1 MINYKKNITIDNR
14 VGDIS
19 FHSDLNINNLDINI
33 KTGDI
38 EGSGRINAKE
48 ITINSKVGDMDFNY
62 IDGEN
67 LFIKGKTGDIEIEKF
82 SGKGSIESEIGD
94 IDCDIE
100 NLTGDLALKSKIG
113 DVSLYINRDISF
125 IFEGNKSLGDIY
137 TNLEFNNVSQSSEYF
152 TGEFG
157 KKSSNKITINVKTG
171 NIEIND

>member
-1 MINYKKNITIDNR
+1 MLSSFINCI
-14 VGDIS
+14 IS
-19 FHSDLNINNLDINI
+19 KSGLVFGGICICFLGYI
-33 KTGDI
+33 K
-38 EGSGRINAKE
+38 
-48 ITINSKVGDMDFNY
+48 Y
-62 IDGEN
+62 
-67 LFIKGKTGDIEIEKF
+67 LY
-82 SGKGSIESEIGD
+82 
-94 IDCDIE
+94 CDIE

-152 TGEFG
+152 KGEFG

>member
-67 LFIKGKTGDIEIEKF
+67 LFIKG
-82 SGKGSIESEIGD
+82 
-94 IDCDIE
+94 
-100 NLTGDLALKSKIG
+100 
-113 DVSLYINRDISF
+113 
-125 IFEGNKSLGDIY
+125 
-137 TNLEFNNVSQSSEYF
+137 
-152 TGEFG
+152 
-157 KKSSNKITINVKTG
+157 
-171 NIEIND
+171 